1 MSADAAAIG
10 RFFVRFPLLAV
21 GVYALAVL
29 LCAVATWGAVDD
41 VLEYR
46 AQVTSAHDILDQLRG
61 GRPTRGRGARSAE
74 GTHPGSPFLEGRTV
88 TVAGATLLQRVA
100 GTVTKLGGS
109 VLSSQ
114 EDLQSS
120 QFGPGFIGV
129 IASCEIKQTALQEL
143 LYDLEAGM
151 PFLFV
156 DQLVVQAAAAPSANR
171 EDRLRVL
178 ISVRGQWEGK
188 K

>member
-1 MSADAAAIG
+1 MSAEAAVR
-10 RFFVRFPLLAV
+10 RFFTRYPWLAV
-21 GVYALAVL
+21 GLYALVVIV
-29 LCAVATWGAVDD
+29 CAAATWAAADD

-46 AQVTSAHDILDQLRG
+46 AQVASAHDILDQLRG
-61 GRPTRGRGARSAE
+61 GRPARGAGFAE
-74 GTHPGSPFLEGRTV
+74 GTRPGSPYLEGRTV
-88 TVAGATLLQRVA
+88 TVAGAALLQRVA
-100 GTVTKLGGS
+100 GTVTKLGGN

-120 QFGPGFIGV
+120 QFGAGFIGV
-129 IASCEIKQTALQEL
+129 IASCELKQPALQEL

-151 PFLFV
+151 PFLFI
-156 DQLVVQAAAAPSANR
+156 DQLVVQAAAATSASKD
-171 EDRLRVL
+171 DRLRVL

>member
-1 MSADAAAIG
+1 MSADATVT
-10 RFFVRFPLLAV
+10 RFFARFPWVAV
-21 GVYALAVL
+21 GLYVL
-29 LCAVATWGAVDD
+29 VVIFCAVAIWGAVAD

-46 AQVTSAHDILDQLRG
+46 AQVASAHDILDQLRG
-61 GRPTRGRGARSAE
+61 GRPTRGRGAGFAE

-88 TVAGATLLQRVA
+88 TVAGAALLQRVA
-100 GTVTKLGGS
+100 GTVTKLGGN

-120 QFGPGFIGV
+120 QFGAGFIGV

-143 LYDLEAGM
+143 LYDLETGM
-151 PFLFV
+151 PFLFI
-156 DQLVVQAAAAPSANR
+156 DQLVVQAAAATSASE